1 MWAMASPLLCSE
13 LRHVIQRRVEVIFHQ
28 ETKGAVPPNHAVPLC
43 ISNDGLR
50 RQIDEDGRVEA
61 VYRHFKLNKVLW
73 AAERLFSLEETLYKP
88 QQCFR
93 NLYSS
98 NFHQTAWLWRIVT
111 ARKSPGFDRMDEWK
125 RALAVEKLRTF
136 PTCFHTSLMAQAMSS
151 FIRSAES
158 TRNLTLCGVCRR
170 CCIAPSRVLGLSPHS
185 QSVREQSCTV
195 TQQETPRVFSD
206 QLSGWSHRSRFILGG
221 LILKK

>member
-61 VYRHFKLNKVLW
+61 VYRHFKLNRVLW

-151 FIRSAES
+151 LIRSAES
-158 TRNLTLCGVCRR
+158 TRNLTLWCVQTMLYCSQQS
-170 CCIAPSRVLGLSPHS
+170 SRAQPP
-185 QSVREQSCTV
+185 QSVCEGAELHCDSTGNS
-195 TQQETPRVFSD
+195 TSVF
-206 QLSGWSHRSRFILGG
+206 RPIKR
-221 LILKK
+221 LKSQI